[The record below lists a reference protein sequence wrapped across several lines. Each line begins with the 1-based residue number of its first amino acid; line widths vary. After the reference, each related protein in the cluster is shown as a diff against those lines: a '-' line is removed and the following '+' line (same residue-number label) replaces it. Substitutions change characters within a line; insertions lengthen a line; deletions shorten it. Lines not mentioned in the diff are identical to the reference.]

1 MRFTDAAALLSLS
14 SLAQAAPGLRG
25 HQHAHYSSSS
35 YGSSSSA
42 GYHASTFFINW
53 GIYARNYK
61 VTDLPA
67 KQLTEVNYAFANV
80 NNVTGEVVLSDEW
93 ADIQIPYPGDVAGNA
108 TLLGNFGALFKLKQQ
123 NRHLRV
129 TLSIG
134 GWSFRDNFKPAFST
148 EAGRQK
154 FCDSS
159 LELIKDLGIDGID
172 IDYEYPEDLEASA
185 NFADAVKRCRNVFD
199 TYSAAYANNYRF
211 IISISSPAGPQN
223 YEIFPI
229 AEMDPYVDYWNLMAF
244 DYQGPGFSNFTGHN
258 SNLWPSKTNPRSTD
272 GWDAKNKKFTPFNT
286 DRAIQYYKSKI
297 SSPTKIQLGMPLY
310 GQAFANVMDPNPF
323 GDGTGVKFNGS
334 MPGSWQAGNYDYK
347 VLPLN
352 NSGTA
357 YASYEVGAAWTYNRK
372 TRDLVSFDTP
382 QVAQWKTQYIKAQQ
396 LGGAWWW
403 EASGDRPVTDPKSL
417 VRTVVQALGGESAL
431 KPTENL
437 LYFPQSKY
445 VNVRN
450 ANATQA

>member
-1 MRFTDAAALLSLS
+1 
-14 SLAQAAPGLRG
+14 
-25 HQHAHYSSSS
+25 
-35 YGSSSSA
+35 
-42 GYHASTFFINW
+42 
-53 GIYARNYK
+53 
-61 VTDLPA
+61 
-67 KQLTEVNYAFANV
+67 
-80 NNVTGEVVLSDEW
+80 
-93 ADIQIPYPGDVAGNA
+93 
-108 TLLGNFGALFKLKQQ
+108 
-123 NRHLRV
+123 
-129 TLSIG
+129 
-134 GWSFRDNFKPAFST
+134 
-148 EAGRQK
+148 
-154 FCDSS
+154 
-159 LELIKDLGIDGID
+159 
-172 IDYEYPEDLEASA
+172 
-185 NFADAVKRCRNVFD
+185 
-199 TYSAAYANNYRF
+199 
-211 IISISSPAGPQN
+211 
-223 YEIFPI
+223 
-229 AEMDPYVDYWNLMAF
+229 MDPYVDNWNLMAF

-272 GWDAKNKKFTPFNT
+272 GWDAKNKKFTAFNT
-286 DRAIQYYKSKI
+286 DRAIQYYKSKV
-297 SSPTKIQLGMPLY
+297 SSPSKIQLGMPLY

-323 GDGTGVKFNGS
+323 GDGTGAKFNGS

-357 YASYEVGAAWTYNRK
+357 YASYEAGAAWTYNRK

-417 VRTVVQALGGESAL
+417 VRTVVQALGGESAF

-450 ANATQA
+450 ANVTRA